1 MDVVAHG
8 APPINGRGPVLLV
21 DVDHLPISL
30 ELFLREVL
38 HQNPSLVDWIMVQ
51 VSTNSACHFNT
62 VLKQGSR
69 PARKLALLEL
79 PHMSLDTHPPA
90 QRLSRYFTRTQ
101 ESGGAGGMWPCRLL
115 LAQMRCD
122 VNFLHELRPNLTSKF
137 KLEAVVHVP
146 QKAG

>member
-1 MDVVAHG
+1 MEHHPAMLGV
-8 APPINGRGPVLLV
+8 PSFWSTSI
-21 DVDHLPISL
+21 ISQYL
-30 ELFLREVL
+30 SNFFFVRFFTRI
-38 HQNPSLVDWIMVQ
+38 PAWVDWIMVQ
-51 VSTNSACHFNT
+51 VSTNSTACHFDT

-90 QRLSRYFTRTQ
+90 QRLSRYFTRPQ
-101 ESGGAGGMWPCRLL
+101 QSGGAGGMWPCRLL